1 MSASREA
8 RLAHYATLI
17 RKWNPAINL
26 VATGSLD
33 QLEQRHITDSA
44 QLARLCPAPQ
54 GCWLDIG
61 SGGGLP
67 GLVVAIFHPELS
79 VRLVDSDRRKV
90 AFLQTAIR
98 ELELENCTAAAAR
111 IEELPPADAG
121 NLSARALA
129 PLDRLMPYLDRHLAQ
144 DGTAWLMKG
153 RNWQTELTAARQD
166 WGFDAEIHPSTTD
179 PDAAILQIRNVR
191 RG

>member
-8 RLAHYATLI
+8 RLAQYTTLI

-26 VATGSLD
+26 VAPASLD
-33 QLEQRHITDSA
+33 QLEQRHIADSA
-44 QLARLCPAPQ
+44 QLAALQPAPQ
-54 GCWLDIG
+54 GRWLDIG

-79 VRLVDSDRRKV
+79 VQLIDSDRRKI

-98 ELELENCTAAAAR
+98 QLGLVNCTAVAAR
-111 IEELPPADAG
+111 IEELTPADAT

-153 RNWQTELTAARQD
+153 RNWQTELSAARRD
-166 WGFDAEIHPSTTD
+166 WDFDATIHPSTTD
-179 PDAAILQIRNVR
+179 PDAAILQISNIHH
-191 RG
+191 G